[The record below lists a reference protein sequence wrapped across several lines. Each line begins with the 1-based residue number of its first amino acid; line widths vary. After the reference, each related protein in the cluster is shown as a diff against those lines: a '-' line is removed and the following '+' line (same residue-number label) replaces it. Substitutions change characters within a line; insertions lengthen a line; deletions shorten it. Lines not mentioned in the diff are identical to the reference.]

1 MDRLVI
7 GEHPYSE
14 SIAYLIVAN
23 SLLPFLPR
31 KTCIQGGLCLKIGC
45 LVKKNRR
52 VANARVGDKEGGGRE
67 GGGVE
72 GGENLRVGSG
82 PCGVLVLDPVSP
94 RLSAGEDGQL
104 HS

>member
-1 MDRLVI
+1 MQWFNGSFDN
-7 GEHPYSE
+7 GE

-23 SLLPFLPR
+23 PLIPHPPR

-52 VANARVGDKEGGGRE
+52 AAKARVGDKEGVGRE

-72 GGENLRVGSG
+72 KTCE
-82 PCGVLVLDPVSP
+82 
-94 RLSAGEDGQL
+94 
-104 HS
+104 